1 MRRSLSGSAQPGRDR
16 QRSVGLGP
24 AGPLHCRQM
33 TAYISAPFCF
43 SKEPSALTLFL
54 PFHYIMSM

>member
-24 AGPLHCRQM
+24 L
-33 TAYISAPFCF
+33 
-43 SKEPSALTLFL
+43 ALYTVGR
-54 PFHYIMSM
+54 